1 MFNVEVKGTR
11 LEFEHSLVSLSK
23 WEAKHEKPFFAWR
36 KDDTKTEAEMISYFE
51 CMLVSPQD
59 KVYLVKE
66 MKPDDQVALVE
77 YINSSRTAT
86 IVREVNSK
94 PGQRENV
101 TSELIYYWMISFNIP
116 FECENWHL
124 NRLITLVR
132 VCGAKNA
139 PPQKMS
145 KSEGIAD
152 MRRLNAERRKKLGTK
167 G

>member
-1 MFNVEVKGTR
+1 MFSIEVMGTQ

-23 WEAKHEKPFFAWR
+23 WESIYEKPFFAWN
-36 KDDTKTEAEMISYFE
+36 KDDTKTNEEMLVYFE
-51 CMLVSPQD
+51 CMLVS
-59 KVYLVKE
+59 KVEKPGLVRK
-66 MKPDDQVALVE
+66 MASKDQIRLVE

-86 IVREVNSK
+86 TVREIQSK
-94 PGQRENV
+94 PGARENV

-116 FECENWHL
+116 FEAQYWHL

-139 PPQKMS
+139 PPKRMS
-145 KSEGIAD
+145 DSERVAQ
-152 MRRLNAERRKKLGTK
+152 MRELNEQRRKQFGTK